1 MEKNMLNEINTIRQQ
16 MGLPLLN
23 ENELLHLELSK
34 INLDPMNEGAWE
46 NVKDALSKLGRYKA
60 GGKIFGKSQTDSKA
74 SAQITAILDKQ
85 GNEIIKN
92 LDKTIKQKNPEF
104 PNNYISHIK
113 ENIGNYK
120 YIFVSSHE
128 EVRNALKENGIK
140 YYMIYPAKS
149 KKQEFVERY
158 IQRGSPEEFV
168 NLIKENWNSWI
179 GKIEGEKEEGF
190 TKVCMTLKNL
200 EDELNYIEI
209 VENSSELLKLRMG

>member
-1 MEKNMLNEINTIRQQ
+1 METRIISAFPGVGKTYYHERNKEISIDSDSS
-16 MGLPLLN
+16 
-23 ENELLHLELSK
+23 HFS
-34 INLDPMNEGAWE
+34 W
-46 NVKDALSKLGRYKA
+46 VKDG
-60 GGKIFGKSQTDSKA
+60 D
-74 SAQITAILDKQ
+74 
-85 GNEIIKN
+85 GNNTKER
-92 LDKTIKQKNPEF
+92 NPEF

-168 NLIKENWNSWI
+168 NLIKDGKETLNANDLQLLSETLNTFTFDVIGIKNERVTANNSAKLD
-179 GKIEGEKEEGF
+179 GVIEMLIKMRDEARAN
-190 TKVCMTLKNL
+190 KNFSL
-200 EDELNYIEI
+200 SDQIRDELLAVGIQ
-209 VENSSELLKLRMG
+209 LKDGKEGTSFSIN

>member
-1 MEKNMLNEINTIRQQ
+1 METRIISAFPGVGKTYYHERNKEISIDSDSS
-16 MGLPLLN
+16 
-23 ENELLHLELSK
+23 HFS
-34 INLDPMNEGAWE
+34 W
-46 NVKDALSKLGRYKA
+46 VKDG
-60 GGKIFGKSQTDSKA
+60 D
-74 SAQITAILDKQ
+74 
-85 GNEIIKN
+85 GNNTKER
-92 LDKTIKQKNPEF
+92 NPEF

>member
-1 MEKNMLNEINTIRQQ
+1 MKTKIISAFPGVGKTYYHERNKEISIDSDSS
-16 MGLPLLN
+16 
-23 ENELLHLELSK
+23 HFS
-34 INLDPMNEGAWE
+34 W
-46 NVKDALSKLGRYKA
+46 VKD
-60 GGKIFGKSQTDSKA
+60 GK
-74 SAQITAILDKQ
+74 
-85 GNEIIKN
+85 GNNTKER
-92 LDKTIKQKNPEF
+92 NPEF

-128 EVRNALKENGIK
+128 GVRNALKENGIG

-149 KKQEFVERY
+149 KKQEFIERY
-158 IQRGSPEEFV
+158 IQRGSPEGFV

-179 GKIEGEKEEGF
+179 EKIEEEKEEGF

-209 VENSSELLKLRMG
+209 VENSSELLKLRMD